1 MLLTFVEYLKTCQLE
16 VGDYCV
22 VVGGYAKNFSEIV
35 FSGQKKYHRIPLM
48 TLVQVINVDEDCC
61 TVKWINQDDDSNK
74 GEVKQIMFRED
85 LIYQASVLN

>member
-35 FSGQKKYHRIPLM
+35 FSGQKKYHRVPLM

-61 TVKWINQDDDSNK
+61 TVKWINQGDNRA
-74 GEVKQIMFRED
+74 EVKQIMFRED
-85 LIYQASVLN
+85 LIYHASVLN